1 MDERQ
6 SLVEAAQ
13 QYLNMGLKVIALTG
27 KAPNGKVHPHG
38 LKDALDTERYHT
50 QGLLTEL
57 TRCFSHPATTGIGIL
72 TTWPLVVV
80 DIDGEDGA
88 QAWKALAGDEYMPDR
103 WVAKTGRGLHLYFFS
118 IEQVGSMK
126 LAPLLDL
133 KGEGGYVAAPP
144 SLHPDGHRYEWLL
157 PPDECWMIEVP
168 VRLAE
173 RIRAHLFDQERRI
186 VRSAQQKRIRHAP
199 LEDGVLWAS
208 WGYDGIINRMLDA
221 SEGERNNYLH
231 WAAATMAEEG
241 ALEEEF
247 ESLRAAA
254 LDAGLTHLETK
265 RTIRSARRGHGE

>member
-1 MDERQ
+1 MTTE
-6 SLVEAAQ
+6 LVEAAQ
-13 QYLNMGLKVIALTG
+13 RYLDMGLKIIALTG

-38 LKDALDTERYHT
+38 LKDAFDAEQTLSHPEVA
-50 QGLLTEL
+50 
-57 TRCFSHPATTGIGIL
+57 FNHPATTGIGIL

-80 DIDGEDGA
+80 DIDGEEGA
-88 QAWKALAGDEYMPDR
+88 KAWKALAGDDFMPDR

-118 IEQVGSMK
+118 VERVGSMK

-168 VRLAE
+168 ARLAE
-173 RIRAHLFDQERRI
+173 RIRQHLFDQERRV
-186 VRSAQQKRIRHAP
+186 VRSAQQRRIRHAP

-208 WGYDGIINRMLDA
+208 WGYDGIINGMLAADI
-221 SEGERNNYLH
+221 GERNNYLH

-241 ALEEEF
+241 ALEEDF
-247 ESLRAAA
+247 EALRTFA
-254 LDAGLTHLETK
+254 LDAGLTPLETK
-265 RTIRSARRGHGE
+265 RTIRSARREHVL